1 MRVRVLPG
9 LYKGQRRPHEGGVL
23 AVSMLVKE
31 SNLAD
36 KKASKKQNA
45 IQRFIRET
53 VGELRKVSW
62 PTRQEAWQL
71 TVIVLVVLAFMSIFL
86 GIIVD
91 GIVRQLLY
99 LMLGI

>member
-1 MRVRVLPG
+1 M
-9 LYKGQRRPHEGGVL
+9 
-23 AVSMLVKE
+23 
-31 SNLAD
+31 AD

-45 IQRFIRET
+45 IQRFTRET

-71 TVIVLVVLAFMSIFL
+71 TLVVLVVLAFMSVFL

-91 GIVRQLLY
+91 GIAGQLLG
-99 LMLGI
+99 LLIGN